1 MSIKY
6 LWVKRK
12 KKAVLLKASSTQN
25 ISRIKIK
32 LLYNNKSQDRVEI
45 QLAFLI
51 ILSSSMKEA
60 RENLVR
66 HRDNTS

>member
-1 MSIKY
+1 MGKE
-6 LWVKRK
+6 K
-12 KKAVLLKASSTQN
+12 KEGSMFKASSTQN

-51 ILSSSMKEA
+51 ILRSRMKEA